1 MLPQNC
7 RPGRSQWPGRWAC
20 DPAPHL
26 EAPTTPGGC
35 SLPPPQSLVSTS
47 SWKGLLCA
55 QLTQPGTQSS
65 RHLAAATSHASLLPA
80 SALPH
85 PHHTLAPRPP
95 CLECPTPVAIWLDPS
110 DTFPAGSDAG
120 LYFPTPPAPHCTS
133 SSLT

>member
-1 MLPQNC
+1 M
-7 RPGRSQWPGRWAC
+7 
-20 DPAPHL
+20 
-26 EAPTTPGGC
+26 TPP
-35 SLPPPQSLVSTS
+35 LTWRPPPPRGDAPSLRPSPWS

-80 SALPH
+80 PALPR

-95 CLECPTPVAIWLDPS
+95 CLECPTPAAIWLDPS